1 MFSLETNTLNSQ
13 LDEDEQ
19 QMVEGENIVRSE
31 DCSRL
36 YVDVTQEP
44 LELYTNQHCLVFL
57 SEHCISFQ
65 ISYVKPGCLV

>member
-1 MFSLETNTLNSQ
+1 MFSLETNALNSQ

-19 QMVEGENIVRSE
+19 QMVEGEKIVRSA

-44 LELYTNQHCLVFL
+44 LEFHTNQHFNFL
-57 SEHCISFQ
+57 LSGHCISFQ